1 MEAKQL
7 TDILILLF
15 ENTLMNE
22 EIPLFRGAIINSLG
36 NKLILFHNHD
46 GKSFRFSYPLIQYKR
61 IHGKAA
67 ILCINQGTEEIGELF
82 SSKLQTLQVGDHSM
96 LMKLEKIR
104 PLKHRIQVWEQ
115 LFSYR
120 ICRWIPLNTNNY
132 EKYLQLETDSEK
144 KNFLENILTGNI
156 LSFAKGLGI
165 RFEKKVICS
174 ITDLLETNHAKI
186 KGVHMLCFDAH
197 FKCNVSI
204 PNFIGLGKHV
214 SINYG
219 VVTSIK
225 KGQTQQ

>member
-82 SSKLQTLQVGDHSM
+82 SSKLPTLQVGDHSM
-96 LMKLEKIR
+96 MIKIEKIR
-104 PLKHRIQVWEQ
+104 PQKHRIQVWEQ

-120 ICRWIPLNTNNY
+120 INRWLPLNSKNF
-132 EKYLQLETDSEK
+132 EIYLQLDTDSERK
-144 KNFLENILTGNI
+144 SFLEHILTGNI
-156 LSFAKGLGI
+156 LSFAKGVGI
-165 RFEKKVICS
+165 RFEKKVICTL
-174 ITDLLETNHAKI
+174 TDFAETYHVKV
-186 KGVHMLCFDAH
+186 KGVPMLCFDAQ
-197 FKCNVSI
+197 FKCNVSL
-204 PNFIGLGKHV
+204 PNYIGLGKHT

-219 VVTSIK
+219 VVTTIK
-225 KGQTQQ
+225 KEKTQQ